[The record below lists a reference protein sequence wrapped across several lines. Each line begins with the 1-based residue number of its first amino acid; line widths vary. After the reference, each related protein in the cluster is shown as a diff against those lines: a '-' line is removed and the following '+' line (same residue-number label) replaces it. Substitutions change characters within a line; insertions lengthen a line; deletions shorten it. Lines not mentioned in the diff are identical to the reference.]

1 MKPGV
6 TIMHTYPYIEHTQ
19 TRQRITCTSI
29 AQAIKEFYRQWRDS
43 DGAIPWVIVS
53 DGRVITEEDLRV

>member
-1 MKPGV
+1 
-6 TIMHTYPYIEHTQ
+6 MHTFPYLEHTR

-29 AQAIKEFYRQWRDS
+29 AKAITEFYYQWRDS

-53 DGRVITEEDLRV
+53 DGQVITEEDLRT